1 VMGGAANPRPTA
13 DGNRIMRGSAA
24 EAPSVGRLTEEKV
37 KTTHLILMLILV
49 SVAVE
54 AGLAAQ
60 DTSGKF
66 DAAGLEEPE
75 VRDFFSAFQQGVL
88 SRRAHQVV
96 DLIEF
101 PLRVNDCNRTKYIG
115 RRDFDRRFS
124 YIFDA
129 QVSKAVK
136 EQTFDTLAASWRGVM
151 IGDHGEV
158 WFEGICEGSTEANPC
173 PKHRIRVISVNK
185 DCP

>member
-1 VMGGAANPRPTA
+1 MFF
-13 DGNRIMRGSAA
+13 
-24 EAPSVGRLTEEKV
+24 
-37 KTTHLILMLILV
+37 LV
-49 SVAVE
+49 SATVE
-54 AGLAAQ
+54 ADLAAQ
-60 DTSGKF
+60 EASGKF

-101 PLRVNDCNRTKYIG
+101 PLRVNYCNRTKYIR
-115 RRDFDRRFS
+115 RRDFDRLFS
-124 YIFDA
+124 CVFDA
-129 QVSKAVK
+129 QISKAVK

-151 IGDHGEV
+151 IGNHGEV
-158 WFEGICEGSTEANPC
+158 WFEGICEGSTEADPC
-173 PKHRIRVISVNK
+173 PKYRIRVIAVNK